1 MRTDSIESQSLGV
14 DGALVASISSRGE
27 LALLRMGDGAPTLAR
42 LPIGGGAPRQLLESV
57 TAASWAPD
65 GERLAVIRRDSSD
78 SSVEYPIGRRLYRS
92 PYLAFNVRVS
102 PDGKL
107 VALAESNQNRIP
119 DTIAV
124 LDESGRRRNLA
135 VADFVSG
142 FAWSGQTGEL
152 LFIGGDS
159 EQQAVRAVDASGR
172 SRVLL
177 PLLGRS
183 WSLHDVSAD
192 GRLLAEQNSTRVEL
206 NWRSIREPRERRLS
220 WLDGSTLYGLSN
232 DGRTVLFGEVGDG
245 RRNRTSGVYV
255 RNVDGSPAIRLG
267 DGVAYG
273 LSSDGRWALAL
284 SGDPPEIVRLP
295 IGPGIPQKVTVEGIR
310 PVDAFP
316 IPGDRIA
323 VFYLDGGRP
332 AWAIVGSEGGKP
344 IRLETP
350 GLDPN
355 FGAASSPDGSEG
367 AYADREGRL
376 HVLSLSGGPSRELPG
391 SALGPGELIQ
401 QWSADGKVALRHEMG
416 RAVCANRAARHR
428 HGPHRALV
436 RHAAGRC
443 RGLDEAAHVS
453 PRPRRRVLR
462 VFGRARGAVGPL
474 RRGRPEIGGA
484 GPSSVPLSPSEAR
497 GL

>member
-1 MRTDSIESQSLGV
+1 
-14 DGALVASISSRGE
+14 VASISSRGE
-27 LALLRMGDGAPTLAR
+27 LALLRMGDGESTLAR
-42 LPIGGGAPRQLLESV
+42 LPIGGGASRQLLESV
-57 TAASWAPD
+57 AAASWAPD

-92 PYLAFNVRVS
+92 PYLASNVRVS

-119 DTIAV
+119 DTISV
-124 LDESGRRRNLA
+124 LDESGRQRNLA

-142 FAWSGQTGEL
+142 FAWSGRTGEL

-206 NWRSIREPRERRLS
+206 NWRSIRESRERRLS

-245 RRNRTSGVYV
+245 RRNRSSGVYV

-284 SGDPPEIVRLP
+284 SGDPAEIVRLP
-295 IGPGIPQKVTVEGIR
+295 IGPGIPQKVIVEGIR
-310 PVDAFP
+310 PVDAFF

-323 VFYLDGGRP
+323 VFYLDDGQPR
-332 AWAIVGSEGGKP
+332 WAIVGSAGGQP

-350 GLDPN
+350 GLDPT
-355 FGAASSPDGSEG
+355 FGAASSPDGSDG
-367 AYADREGRL
+367 VYGDREGRL

-401 QWSADGKVALRHEMG
+401 QWSADGKSLFVTKWEGLSVRIVRRNLATG
-416 RAVCANRAARHR
+416 RTEPWFVTR
-428 HGPHRALV
+428 PDD
-436 RHAAGRC
+436 AAGLTRL
-443 RGLDEAAHVS
+443 RTFLLARDGESYAYSAERVEVSDLYVVDGL
-453 PRPRRRVLR
+453 R
-462 VFGRARGAVGPL
+462 
-474 RRGRPEIGGA
+474 
-484 GPSSVPLSPSEAR
+484 
-497 GL
+497 